1 MSKRP
6 HQNHSLASRA
16 KVALAAA
23 KGRKKVAG
31 SAHI

>member
-16 KVALAAA
+16 EVALAAV
-23 KGRKKVAG
+23 KGRKTVAEF
-31 SAHI
+31 AHI